1 MDETL
6 TTESGIDCIRAAVSE
21 ASAGGSKKPIVVGGS
36 LGGYLLMDY
45 VGLHPHSIAAAVV
58 CMCGQRVGVGRTSW
72 MAYFGLLAMD
82 AVLPTLSSKTL
93 VEGLVSAIKANRH
106 MDIALVMEGSLR
118 PGMFF
123 GQAAA
128 QIEVLRR
135 SDPAANLPLF
145 PGPVLFFNG
154 SKDHRD
160 HEEVW
165 RSLCTHRL
173 SALKVFEGGDH
184 FFTHDERF
192 REQFLAD
199 VIAFIH
205 DVEQQA

>member
-1 MDETL
+1 
-6 TTESGIDCIRAAVSE
+6 
-21 ASAGGSKKPIVVGGS
+21 
-36 LGGYLLMDY
+36 MDY
-45 VGLHPHSIAAAVV
+45 VGVYPQSIAAAVV

-82 AVLPTLSSKTL
+82 AILPSLSNKTL
-93 VEGLVSAIKANRH
+93 MEGMVSAVKANSH
-106 MDIALVMEGSLR
+106 MDSALVMEGSLR

-123 GQAAA
+123 GQASA

-135 SDPAANLPLF
+135 SDPSTNLPLF
-145 PGPVLFFNG
+145 NGPVLFVNG

-160 HEEVW
+160 HEEAW
-165 RSLCTHRL
+165 RSLCPHPL
-173 SALKVFEGGDH
+173 SALKVFPDGDH

-199 VIAFIH
+199 VVSF
-205 DVEQQA
+205 VSSVQQA